1 MPIAGFEQV
10 KGNDAGSFRG
20 GGHKICLHTTEG
32 SSAAG
37 AIGAYRANNSWPH
50 FTFDYPNRRYIQH
63 LEVNVAA
70 RSLYNDMTDG
80 YEVGRANVIQIEEVG
95 FSKNSPFRSNDEL
108 AFTAEGLRRIR
119 QHFDFPLQYPV
130 FSGTRVAFS
139 DKAWVDYSGIVGH
152 QHAPD
157 NKSGH
162 WDPGALNVGAIV
174 QILGGTPVPVTPA
187 PTQPSKPAFPS
198 GYLVK
203 GMAGIDVVNL
213 QNKLN
218 LHGYSLKPDGDFGNL
233 TEAAVKD
240 FQKRNGLSIDGIV
253 GPQTKGALNRIF
265 VSKPAYPGRL
275 IRQGE
280 SNTTINKQIQT
291 ALNTKGARLKVDGIF
306 GGLTKQAVINFQR
319 VAGLVSD
326 GIVGPATWPKL
337 F

>member
-1 MPIAGFEQV
+1 MIPGFEVVQG
-10 KGNDAGSFRG
+10 KDAGSFKG

-63 LEVNVAA
+63 LELNVAA

-80 YEVGRANVIQIEEVG
+80 FEVGRANVIQIEEVG
-95 FSKNSPFRSNDEL
+95 FSRNSPFRSNDEL

-119 QHFDFPLQYPV
+119 EHFDFPLQYPV

-174 QILGGTPVPVTPA
+174 GILNGSPVPVTPPAQPAPA
-187 PTQPSKPAFPS
+187 PT
-198 GYLVK
+198 GGLLRR
-203 GMAGIDVVNL
+203 GMVGIDVVNL

-218 LHGYSLKPDGDFGNL
+218 VHGYSLKADGVFGL
-233 TEAAVKD
+233 KTESAVKD
-240 FQKRNGLSIDGIV
+240 FQAKNGLGVDGVV
-253 GPQTKGALNRIF
+253 GPATRGALDRVF
-265 VSKPAYPGRL
+265 APKPVYPGRL
-275 IRQGE
+275 IQQGE
-280 SNTTINKQIQT
+280 KNSAINKQIQT
-291 ALNTKGARLKVDGIF
+291 ALNTKGARLKVDGDF
-306 GGLTKQAVINFQR
+306 GKLTKQAVINFQR
-319 VAGLVSD
+319 VAGLAQD
-326 GIVGPATWPKL
+326 GIVGPATWAKL